1 MTQLIW
7 LRYEDAEEDSEVRE
21 SLQKLINLAG
31 MHGFKFDAV
40 ELDNV
45 IQESMA
51 TEFLEVQ
58 SGELELSDADLD
70 LMAAGKF
77 WGGSKRRPKK
87 KPDWDKCQKKKIR
100 IHGTYVRIP
109 DCV

>member
-58 SGELELSDADLD
+58 SGE
-70 LMAAGKF
+70 
-77 WGGSKRRPKK
+77 
-87 KPDWDKCQKKKIR
+87 
-100 IHGTYVRIP
+100 
-109 DCV
+109 